1 MEARVLQK
9 MDWIKQRLIEICL
22 GVQNVAS
29 WDNIQQEFLE
39 KVNDCTKRFPS
50 TNFGAFV
57 KIVSQT
63 PQVKPNLVDE
73 VTNTLESLKL
83 EKKSRNGD
91 NIFDKTLTLKEEDYS
106 KTCYSKKMKAD
117 IYFGGMFSSPKR
129 FDRTSERIT
138 EKIVDQNQ
146 NILIEEYLNTER
158 KMIKDQQ
165 EKKEVEEEK

>member
-1 MEARVLQK
+1 
-9 MDWIKQRLIEICL
+9 
-22 GVQNVAS
+22 
-29 WDNIQQEFLE
+29 
-39 KVNDCTKRFPS
+39 
-50 TNFGAFV
+50 
-57 KIVSQT
+57 
-63 PQVKPNLVDE
+63 
-73 VTNTLESLKL
+73 
-83 EKKSRNGD
+83 
-91 NIFDKTLTLKEEDYS
+91 
-106 KTCYSKKMKAD
+106 MKAD